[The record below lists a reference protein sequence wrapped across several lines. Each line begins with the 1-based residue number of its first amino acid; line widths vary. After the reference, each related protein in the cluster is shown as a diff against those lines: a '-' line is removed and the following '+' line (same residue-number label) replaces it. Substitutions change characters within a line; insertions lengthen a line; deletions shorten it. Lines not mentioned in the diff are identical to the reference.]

1 MDGILLSFKK
11 MNPICSNM
19 NGPRYYHTKWSKS
32 DRQKA
37 DTIWYHLYVE
47 SKKMIQPNFFRN
59 RFTDTENK
67 LKLTKGDR
75 WGGCDKLGGWD

>member
-1 MDGILLSFKK
+1 MDLDIIILSEVSQTDK
-11 MNPICSNM
+11 
-19 NGPRYYHTKWSKS
+19 
-32 DRQKA
+32 RQIPY
-37 DTIWYHLYVE
+37 DIIYMWNL
-47 SKKMIQPNFFRN
+47 KKMIQPNFFRN